1 MRKRILFIT
10 SRPIYPIVGGDQ
22 IRTAQCLQ
30 YLRSYFD
37 VHEVVIGT
45 TDDLPQPE
53 KYDSYKYFKVAWP
66 THYWQAIHFLFNSD
80 PIQVNYYYSLK
91 VQRYIDRII
100 NDFEI
105 VFCNNIRTAKYVLK
119 HSSKVRII
127 DFVDS
132 ISMNYEKA
140 RYHAKFPMNLIYTID
155 YHRCKQYELHLLK
168 EFDRASV
175 ISDKDR
181 NYILHNSEINRDL
194 KVIGNMAKVSDAI
207 LPERANSIVFIGKM
221 NYAPNVIAVRNFLK
235 NTFPLILKSNP
246 LAVFYVVGTQP
257 TQEIRDYNNGKNII
271 VTGFVED
278 MNAYLDK
285 AEVVDAP
292 MISGAGI
299 QNKIIQ
305 AMGRGKCVV
314 ATPIGAE
321 GLDIRND
328 EIGIADNDSDMAAMI
343 VSLLQNPKRRKLMGS
358 KAKEYIKKYL
368 SYEAIGVEFEKLL
381 NGLY

>member
-1 MRKRILFIT
+1 
-10 SRPIYPIVGGDQ
+10 
-22 IRTAQCLQ
+22 
-30 YLRSYFD
+30 
-37 VHEVVIGT
+37 
-45 TDDLPQPE
+45 
-53 KYDSYKYFKVAWP
+53 
-66 THYWQAIHFLFNSD
+66 
-80 PIQVNYYYSLK
+80 
-91 VQRYIDRII
+91 
-100 NDFEI
+100 
-105 VFCNNIRTAKYVLK
+105 
-119 HSSKVRII
+119 
-127 DFVDS
+127 
-132 ISMNYEKA
+132 MNYEKA

-246 LAVFYVVGTQP
+246 LAVFMLLVHNRHKKL
-257 TQEIRDYNNGKNII
+257 EIIIMGKYHCYR
-271 VTGFVED
+271 FVED

-285 AEVVDAP
+285 AAVVVAP

-368 SYEAIGVEFEKLL
+368 SYEAIGVEFE
-381 NGLY
+381 NF